1 MNLFTQQG
9 TKFEKWRYL
18 VLIILIATI
27 FGFYILRLFDIQ
39 ILQGPDFIAQA
50 NNNRTQIISTPAIR
64 GTIYDRNGVILAQN
78 VPSYNVVVIPG
89 YLPEDEGDTQAIF
102 RELSEIIDI
111 PVSQGSTDEE
121 AVRNFTPC
129 YNDLG
134 IAEVV
139 YIATTNWPFQATA
152 LKCDVPQDVAMIVM
166 ENRDDWLGIDV
177 EISSVRQYP
186 TGNLTSEVIGFLGP
200 IPAILEDYYVDLGF
214 VANRDKVGYAGI
226 EQSLNDT
233 LAGRNGIQEVEVNV
247 AGEIIRYL
255 SEPVDP
261 IPGNDIILTID
272 SRLQA
277 IAREAL
283 ISEIDYWN
291 QQAGKTIS
299 NNGVVIAMNPKTGE
313 VLALVSYPNF
323 ENNRMERIIPGY
335 YYEQLSND
343 PQRPLFNHAVS
354 AEHPPGSVY
363 KMTSALGVLNEGVV
377 TPEYEIEDK
386 GTITV
391 IQRFFENDP
400 NAQPREF
407 VCWDRSGHGM
417 VNYLKAIAMS
427 CNIYW
432 HKVAGGFENEVP
444 DGGLGIW
451 RMSEYSKA
459 LGYGSITGIELPGE
473 SDGLVPDPTWK
484 RINLGENWAT
494 GDTYTAAI
502 GQGYVLA
509 TPLQVVN
516 SFSTI
521 ANGGKLMDVTL
532 VNQIIS
538 PEGEI
543 IEELEPS
550 YRWDITQDPVIQVYD
565 GNIPTGETKTVEPWV
580 LELANQGM
588 RMVVTEGTASEYTG
602 ARHEELFRNDSSQ
615 SAGKTGTAEYC
626 DNVAQ
631 EQGLCGFGR
640 WPSHAWYVGYAPWDD
655 AEIAVVAFVYNG
667 TEGATLSAPVVRR
680 VIDAYFELKA
690 IDSAQAP

>member
-1 MNLFTQQG
+1 MNTFPQQG
-9 TKFEKWRYL
+9 KRFEKWRYL
-18 VLIILIATI
+18 VLFILITTI
-27 FGFYILRLFDIQ
+27 FGFYLLRLFDIQ
-39 ILQGPDFIAQA
+39 ILQGSDFVAQA
-50 NNNRTQIISTPAIR
+50 NDNRTQVISNPAIR

-89 YLPEDEGDTQAIF
+89 YLPEDEGYTQAIF

-111 PVSQGSTDEE
+111 PVSQGDTDEE
-121 AVRNFTPC
+121 TVRNFTPC
-129 YNDLG
+129 FNDLG

-139 YIATTNWPFQATA
+139 YIATTNWPYQATA
-152 LKCDVPQDVAMIVM
+152 LKCDVPRDVAMMVM
-166 ENRDDWLGIDV
+166 ENKEDWPGIDV
-177 EISSVRQYP
+177 ETSSVRQYP
-186 TGNLTSEVIGFLGP
+186 TGELTSEIIGFLGP

-214 VANRDKVGYAGI
+214 IANRDKVGYAGV

-233 LAGRNGIQEVEVNV
+233 LAGRNGTQEIEVNV
-247 AGEIIRYL
+247 AGEIIRNL
-255 SEPVDP
+255 SAPVDP
-261 IPGNDIILTID
+261 IPGNDVILTID

-283 ISEIDYWN
+283 ISEIEYWN
-291 QQAGKTIS
+291 QYSGKTIS

-323 ENNRMERIIPGY
+323 QNNRMERIIPGY

-354 AEHPPGSVY
+354 AEHPPGSVF
-363 KMTSALGVLNEGVV
+363 KMASALGVLNEGVV

-391 IQRFFENDP
+391 IQRFYENDP
-400 NAQPREF
+400 GQPREF
-407 VCWDRSGHGM
+407 VCWDRNGHGS

-432 HKVAGGFENEVP
+432 HKVAGGFEGEVE

-451 RMSEYSKA
+451 HMSEYAKA
-459 LGYGSITGIELPGE
+459 LGYGTLTGIELPGE
-473 SDGLVPDPTWK
+473 SDGLIPDPTWK
-484 RINLGENWAT
+484 RITLGENWAT

-509 TPLQVVN
+509 TPLQVLN
-516 SFSTI
+516 SISTI

-532 VNQIIS
+532 VNQILS
-538 PEGEI
+538 PEGSVL
-543 IEELEPS
+543 EELEPS
-550 YRWDITQDPVIQVYD
+550 YRWDITTEPVIDVYE
-565 GNIPTGETKTVEPWV
+565 GNVPTGETKTIEPWV
-580 LELANQGM
+580 IELANQGM
-588 RMVVTEGTASEYTG
+588 RMVVTEGTASDYTG
-602 ARHEELFRNDSSQ
+602 DRHEELFRNDSSQ

-680 VIDAYFELKA
+680 VIDAYFELKS
-690 IDSAQAP
+690 IDAAQAP